1 MAREPHLAELI
12 GCAAL
17 ALAGHA
23 LAGCESLPR
32 AAPREVPALITQ
44 PSDES
49 RAELARVVSNALG
62 GVRVTLADDALTR
75 ESAFTLERPRLR
87 DESGMLLNGREL
99 TRRVEHFSLLKVGG
113 DCVLVHE
120 RSSQRWK
127 LVHSSCVARPTG

>member
-1 MAREPHLAELI
+1 MAREPHLAQLI

-32 AAPREVPALITQ
+32 AAQEVPALITQ
-44 PSDES
+44 PSDAS

-87 DESGMLLNGREL
+87 VESGTLLNGREL
-99 TRRVEHFSLLKVGG
+99 ARRVEYFSLLKVGS

-127 LVHSSCVARPTG
+127 LAHSSCVAAPTG